1 MRKGFF
7 IMTVMAVF
15 SLTVTTIT
23 AQTNPK
29 FTEFPVA
36 VGPDSTFS
44 AGAVY
49 GGASGI
55 VAILG
60 DTLSQYNITAQLVYP
75 PDSLIGNRISV
86 GRQGTFPGPL
96 VAFDGTNYLLVWREF
111 SGDVNGQFIS
121 TSGNLVGTYFTIGTS
136 ASSCDLAFGDTTY
149 FVVFVKTDGHLYGQR
164 VGKSGSLIGS
174 QVQISNNQARE
185 ASLAYDSTNYLIA
198 WVENSSDKDIYGQF
212 VSKTGLLVGN
222 NFLIDGGPY
231 FSDNPISLAFDGIR
245 YLLAFHEAPDY
256 DSSWTLYG
264 RFITTTGTIEE
275 TITICDSTKAPF
287 IPFVAFDGNNYLI
300 TWTQMSDMKLM
311 GRVWTPSGVPIGEPF
326 VVFDS
331 LNGKTPIGGLAFAG
345 DYFLVVG
352 TRIDSNF
359 TDGDVYGRF
368 IQSTGVEEKPDN
380 RLEVADFSLQ
390 QNMPNP
396 FNSIT
401 FFQYTL
407 PKNGFLQIDIYN
419 ITGHLVR
426 TLVKG
431 ERAAG
436 TYTVSWN
443 GKNTQGKSV
452 TNGIYFYSLKFGNL
466 KSMKKMLLVK

>member
-245 YLLAFHEAPDY
+245 FLLAFHEAPDY

-275 TITICDSTKAPF
+275 TISICDSTKAPF

-368 IQSTGVEEKPDN
+368 IPQTGIEEENIQWPGSVF
-380 RLEVADFSLQ
+380 RI
-390 QNMPNP
+390 QNYPNP
-396 FNSIT
+396 FNASTSIR
-401 FFQYTL
+401 YTL
-407 PKNGFLQIDIYN
+407 PISAHIELTIYN
-419 ITGHLVR
+419 IQGQLVR
-426 TLVKG
+426 TLLRG
-431 ERAAG
+431 EESPG
-436 TYTVSWN
+436 TYIVTWDGRDDIDRNVSS
-443 GKNTQGKSV
+443 GV
-452 TNGIYFYSLKFGNL
+452 YFYQLKIPGGIQ
-466 KSMKKMLLVK
+466 KTRKMLFLR